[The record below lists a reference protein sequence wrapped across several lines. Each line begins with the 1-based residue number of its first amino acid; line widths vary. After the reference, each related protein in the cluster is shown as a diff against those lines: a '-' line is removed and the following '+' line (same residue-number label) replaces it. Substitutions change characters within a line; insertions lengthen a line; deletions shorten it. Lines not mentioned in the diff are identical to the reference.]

1 MTESPHLDVGMGH
14 ADLLNLIDQ
23 GFCVLDVVFDE
34 AGTEPLDYRFLQVNP
49 AFEEMTGIPISD
61 ALSGKTVRQLIPDL
75 ENKWIETYG
84 QIALTGEPQRFV
96 DRSDVMNRWFSVYG
110 FRVGGDESRKVGLL
124 FTDISDQKVAEEHQS
139 RLSAQLES
147 ERSRLQYLFTN
158 APAFVATLQGPD
170 HTFELANPAYLQLI
184 GQRDVIGKPVR
195 DALPEVEGQ
204 GMFELLDN
212 VFATGK
218 AFVGREIGVKLQNQA
233 RESLIERIVN
243 FVYQP
248 IFESDGS
255 VSGIFVHG
263 VDVTDQVQARK
274 DAEKAN
280 RAKDEFLAT
289 LSHELR
295 TPLNSILGWVTMLRN
310 QQLDDDTKEKAIE
323 IIQRNARLQSQLIED
338 VLDVSRI
345 ISGKLRL
352 EVEPID
358 LASIVTSAIETVT
371 PAANA
376 KEIRVEAVLDPN
388 IGQVTGDPNRLRQ
401 AVWNLLTNA
410 VKFTPASGRVDVRL
424 NRAGSNIELIV
435 VDTGVGISPEVLPH
449 VFERFR
455 QANSAISRMHGGL
468 GLGLAIVRHLVE
480 MHGGTVRAESAGE
493 NSGAA
498 FTITLPLVRADREE
512 PADEIQSGLPAADT
526 TE

>member
-1 MTESPHLDVGMGH
+1 
-14 ADLLNLIDQ
+14 
-23 GFCVLDVVFDE
+23 
-34 AGTEPLDYRFLQVNP
+34 
-49 AFEEMTGIPISD
+49 
-61 ALSGKTVRQLIPDL
+61 
-75 ENKWIETYG
+75 
-84 QIALTGEPQRFV
+84 
-96 DRSDVMNRWFSVYG
+96 
-110 FRVGGDESRKVGLL
+110 
-124 FTDISDQKVAEEHQS
+124 
-139 RLSAQLES
+139 
-147 ERSRLQYLFTN
+147 
-158 APAFVATLQGPD
+158 
-170 HTFELANPAYLQLI
+170 
-184 GQRDVIGKPVR
+184 
-195 DALPEVEGQ
+195 
-204 GMFELLDN
+204 MFELLDN